1 MCTTL
6 IVPGLNGSPPGHWQ
20 DHWLR
25 DDPTAKLVDQDD
37 WQCPV
42 LEDWLTRF
50 ETALAGAEEA
60 YVVAHSLGCL
70 LIANMASRPLATR
83 IKAALLVAPASL
95 EKVEA
100 LHPCIVR
107 FGSFPALTL
116 PFPSLVVGSTTDPYM
131 DAEEVAGT
139 AGLWG
144 SELVNLGAVGH
155 LNIAS
160 GFGRWPQGYA
170 LFERLI
176 RPTSFALDHSER
188 LVSTKTEQVA

>member
-25 DDPTAKLVDQDD
+25 EDPTARLVDQDD

-42 LEDWLTRF
+42 LEDWLARF
-50 ETALAGAEEA
+50 ETALADVEEA

-70 LIANMASRPLATR
+70 LIANMATRPLAAR
-83 IKAALLVAPASL
+83 IKGALLVAPALL
-95 EKVEA
+95 ENVEA

-107 FGSFPALTL
+107 FGSFPASTL
-116 PFPSLVVGSTTDPYM
+116 PFPSLIVGSTTDPYM
-131 DAEEVAGT
+131 DAQEAART
-139 AGLWG
+139 AQLWN
-144 SELVNLGAVGH
+144 SDLVNLGAVGH

-170 LFERLI
+170 LLERLI
-176 RPTSFALDHSER
+176 RSKTISRDHSER
-188 LVSTKTEQVA
+188 VSSTEPERVA

>member
-25 DDPTAKLVDQDD
+25 EDPTARLVDQDD

-42 LEDWLTRF
+42 LEDWLARF
-50 ETALAGAEEA
+50 ETALADVEEA

-70 LIANMASRPLATR
+70 LIANMATRPLSAR
-83 IKAALLVAPASL
+83 IKGALLVAPASL
-95 EKVEA
+95 ENVEA

-107 FGSFPALTL
+107 FGSFPASTL
-116 PFPSLVVGSTTDPYM
+116 PFPSLIVGSTTDPYM
-131 DAEEVAGT
+131 DAQET
-139 AGLWG
+139 ARTAQLWN
-144 SELVNLGAVGH
+144 SDLVNLGAVGH

-170 LFERLI
+170 LLERLI
-176 RPTSFALDHSER
+176 RSKTISGDHSER
-188 LVSTKTEQVA
+188 VSSTEPERVA